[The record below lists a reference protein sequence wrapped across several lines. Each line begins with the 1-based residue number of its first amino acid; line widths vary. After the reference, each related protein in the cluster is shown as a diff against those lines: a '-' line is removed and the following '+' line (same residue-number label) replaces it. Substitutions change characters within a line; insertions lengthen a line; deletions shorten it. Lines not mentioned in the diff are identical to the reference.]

1 MISVESVSKRYGDV
15 EAVRDVSFT
24 VREGE
29 ITGLLGPNGAG
40 KTSTLRMMTGYLRCD
55 GGRVLVGDY
64 TIEEN
69 PEEIKSM
76 IGYLPESAP
85 LYEEMFVFDYLNY
98 VAGVRGISSD
108 ERIDRVAVT
117 CGITEVMHK
126 TIGELSK
133 GYRQR
138 VGLAQAMIHDPD
150 ILILDEPTS
159 GLDPNQIIEIRNLIR
174 ELGREKTVILSTHIL
189 SEVEATCDRVI
200 ILDRGSI
207 VADDRTG
214 NLKDMVS
221 GEDRIRLT
229 LSDVSFQDARET
241 LSNLEGVLD
250 LEETSGDEH
259 LSLSLSVDPEM
270 DVRPKIFRAACERGW
285 TLYEMSRQR
294 QSLEH
299 IFRELTSGGEHERN
313 Q

>member
-259 LSLSLSVDPEM
+259 LSLSLSVDSEM

>member
-250 LEETSGDEH
+250 LEETSGEEH